1 MERWLVQNKKQAE
14 FFSKFVLE
22 EAEAGRER
30 LYTLVRANRSNK
42 QNNTLHL
49 LLRRMA
55 QDLNDAGFEIPHPFK
70 EGLEI
75 PYTEHS
81 VKELIWIPI
90 IEAMFGV
97 RSSTELDPAQFSEAM
112 TTLVDAVNRNT
123 GVYVPIPTQELTNGP
138 S

>member
-1 MERWLVQNKKQAE
+1 MERWLVQSKKQAE
-14 FFSKFVLE
+14 FFNKFVLE
-22 EAEAGRER
+22 EAEAGRDR

-49 LLRRMA
+49 LFKRMA
-55 QDLNDAGFEIPHPFK
+55 RDLNDAGFEIPHPFK
-70 EGLEI
+70 KGLEI
-75 PYTEHS
+75 PYTQHS
-81 VKELIWIPI
+81 VKELLWLPI

-97 RSSTELDPAQFSEAM
+97 TSSTDLNTAQFSEAM

-123 GVYVPIPTQELTNGP
+123 GVYVPIPAQEPLNGP

>member
-14 FFSKFVLE
+14 FFNKFVLE

-49 LLRRMA
+49 LLRNMA
-55 QDLNDAGFEIPHPFK
+55 TELNDAGFEIPHPFK
-70 EGLEI
+70 KGLEI

-81 VKELIWIPI
+81 VKELLWIPI
-90 IEAMFGV
+90 IQAMFGET
-97 RSSTELDPAQFSEAM
+97 SSTKLDTAQFSEAM
-112 TTLVDAVNRNT
+112 TPWL
-123 GVYVPIPTQELTNGP
+123 TQLTEIQAYM
-138 S
+138 

>member
-1 MERWLVQNKKQAE
+1 MERWLVKDKRQAE
-14 FFSKFVLE
+14 FFNKFVLE

-30 LYTLVRANRSNK
+30 LYTIVRANRSNK

-49 LLRRMA
+49 LLRNMA
-55 QDLNDAGFEIPHPFK
+55 TDLNEAGF
-70 EGLEI
+70 EI

-81 VKELIWIPI
+81 VKELLWLPI
-90 IEAMFGV
+90 IKAMFGET
-97 RSSTELDPAQFSEAM
+97 SSTQLDTAQFSEAM

-123 GVYVPIPTQELTNGP
+123 GVYTPIPQELTNGP